1 MLLSMLY
8 RTVLIGLLTA
18 SGVLLSGCAN
28 QPAPSSQRTLHL
40 IGYVM
45 GSRSTALSPS
55 DARRLTHINYA
66 FANVR
71 DGRIVLERPADAQ
84 QLDSLR
90 ALKQYN
96 PDLKLLL
103 SVGGWTWSDHF
114 SDAALTDSSRHRFAR
129 SAAAIVEQHQLDGLD
144 IDWEYPGQ
152 RGEDNVYRPEDKQN
166 FTRLLRALRSQLDSL
181 GSAHDRTNG
190 GRYLL
195 TIAAAVDSTYLA
207 NTNMADVQKHLDF
220 VNLMTY
226 DFHGSWT
233 NRTGHHTNLLASS
246 AAPSSAPSGHA
257 GVQRFLGTGVPADKL
272 ILGAAFY
279 GRWWTGVSPAD
290 QRGRYQSYA
299 TAQGTLPY
307 DSLAAHYIDQN
318 GFTRYW
324 DDAAQ
329 APYLWNAETRA
340 FITYDDPASLRAK
353 AEYAREHGLGG
364 IMYWEHSHN
373 ADGTLL
379 GTLHDALR

>member
-1 MLLSMLY
+1 
-8 RTVLIGLLTA
+8 
-18 SGVLLSGCAN
+18 
-28 QPAPSSQRTLHL
+28 
-40 IGYVM
+40 M
-45 GSRSTALSPS
+45 GSRPVSLSPA

-66 FANVR
+66 FANIR
-71 DGRIVLERPADAQ
+71 DDQVVLERPYDAER
-84 QLDSLR
+84 LDTLR

-96 PDLKLLL
+96 PDLKVLL
-103 SVGGWTWSDHF
+103 SVGGWAWSDHF
-114 SDAALTDSSRHRFAR
+114 SDAALTAASRQRFAR

-233 NRTGHHTNLLASS
+233 DRTGHHANLHASS
-246 AAPSSAPSGHA
+246 LAPPSAPSGHA
-257 GVQRFLGTGVPADKL
+257 GVQRFLDAGVPATKL
-272 ILGAAFY
+272 VLGAAFY
-279 GRWWTGVSPAD
+279 GRWWTGVSPTD
-290 QRGRYQSYA
+290 QHGRYQPYE
-299 TAQGTLPY
+299 TAQSTLPY
-307 DSLAAHYIDQN
+307 DSLTAHYIDQN

-353 AEYAREHGLGG
+353 AEYAHEHGLGG

-379 GTLHDALR
+379 GALHDALR

>member
-18 SGVLLSGCAN
+18 SGVLLSSCAN

-257 GVQRFLGTGVPADKL
+257 GVQRFLGAGVPADKL

-290 QRGRYQSYA
+290 QRGRYQSYE

-353 AEYAREHGLGG
+353 AEYAHEHGLGG

-379 GTLHDALR
+379 GTLHDGLR

>member
-1 MLLSMLY
+1 MYSTRYRSTVATLL
-8 RTVLIGLLTA
+8 VAGGILL
-18 SGVLLSGCAN
+18 GGCTD
-28 QPAPSSQRTLHL
+28 PPSPVTEHTPHL

-55 DARRLTHINYA
+55 DAHKLTHVNYA

-71 DGRIVLERPADAQ
+71 DGRIVLERPDDTQ
-84 QLDSLR
+84 RLESLR
-90 ALKQYN
+90 ALKQHN
-96 PDLKLLL
+96 ADLKLLL

-114 SDAALTDSSRHRFAR
+114 SDAALTATSRQRFAR
-129 SAAAIVEQHQLDGLD
+129 SAAAIVENHQLDGLD

-152 RGEDNVYRPEDKQN
+152 RGEDNVFRPEDTPN
-166 FTRLLRALRSQLDSL
+166 FTRLLRAVRSQLDSL
-181 GSAHDRTNG
+181 GGVHDRSG
-190 GRYLL
+190 DERYLL

-207 NTNMADVQKHLDF
+207 NTHMAEAHELLDF

-233 NRTGHHTNLLASS
+233 DRTGHHTNLYAS
-246 AAPSSAPSGHA
+246 AATQSSAPSGQA
-257 GVQRFLGTGVPADKL
+257 GVQRFLDAGVPAEKL
-272 ILGAAFY
+272 VLGAAFY
-279 GRWWTGVSPAD
+279 GRWWTGVAPAD
-290 QRGRYQSYA
+290 QRGCYQPYE

-318 GFTRYW
+318 GFTRHW

-329 APYLWNAETRA
+329 APYLWNAKAQT

-353 AEYAREHGLGG
+353 AEYVTERSLGG
-364 IMYWEHSHN
+364 VMYWEHSHN

>member
-1 MLLSMLY
+1 MLY

-18 SGVLLSGCAN
+18 SGVLLSSCAN

-257 GVQRFLGTGVPADKL
+257 GVQRFLGAGVPADKL

-290 QRGRYQSYA
+290 QRGRYQSYE

-353 AEYAREHGLGG
+353 AEYAHEHGLGG

>member
-1 MLLSMLY
+1 MLY

-18 SGVLLSGCAN
+18 SGVLLSSCAN

-257 GVQRFLGTGVPADKL
+257 GVQRFLGAGVPADKL

-290 QRGRYQSYA
+290 QRGRYQSYE

-353 AEYAREHGLGG
+353 AEYAHEHGLGG

-379 GTLHDALR
+379 GTLHDGLR